1 MDKSLER
8 DVPYPFEKVWD
19 AALWILRQPEWDLV
33 RADKGTG
40 GLEVKVV
47 MDLLTWTETFY
58 LNVTRIDENNTRVL
72 MGRIGLSQPLDWGL
86 ATQYIDSF
94 LQQARD
100 HPTRRKL
107 DPMTW
112 AFASGR
118 MDHLVPS

>member
-1 MDKSLER
+1 M
-8 DVPYPFEKVWD
+8 YPTHLRKVWD

-94 LQQARD
+94 FNRLEIILRG
-100 HPTRRKL
+100 
-107 DPMTW
+107 
-112 AFASGR
+112 AS
-118 MDHLVPS
+118 